1 MKDSGAKE
9 YAVLNGTVVLPDR
22 LLEDGM
28 VRWKGSSIVS
38 VGKRRRLPKSVE
50 QIDANGGYISPGFID
65 IHVHGGAGAD
75 FMDGTPEAVRTACE
89 AHARHGT
96 TTIFPTTTTGS
107 FKSLMAMIQACATV
121 RNSGSRI
128 IRCQT
133 SPEFIYTAPTLPKTK
148 SDVMQKTVAVLQS

>member
-38 VGKRRRLPKSVE
+38 VGKRRRPPKSVE

-65 IHVHGGAGAD
+65 IHVSCQELSDPFSVGN
-75 FMDGTPEAVRTACE
+75 F
-89 AHARHGT
+89 AHRQMH
-96 TTIFPTTTTGS
+96 IDKHWSHWSQDNQRGS
-107 FKSLMAMIQACATV
+107 VVFLSL
-121 RNSGSRI
+121 RFFG
-128 IRCQT
+128 
-133 SPEFIYTAPTLPKTK
+133 
-148 SDVMQKTVAVLQS
+148 